1 MKNLVLALVL
11 LSLTA
16 CGAYRFPGGSPP
28 GTGTVSGTVMVYPCS
43 PVEQQGGPCKNMPA
57 SGFELIFGN
66 AAGASHTATTDSS
79 GAYSITLDAGEWK
92 VSVKG
97 GIARIVSGPET
108 VTVPAGGS
116 VSADYIIDSGIRLP
130 AASPV
135 D

>member
-1 MKNLVLALVL
+1 MVRSV
-11 LSLTA
+11 
-16 CGAYRFPGGSPP
+16 GATVPRRRPDPGP
-28 GTGTVSGTVMVYPCS
+28 TGDRLPRGVQSTS
-43 PVEQQGGPCKNMPA
+43 
-57 SGFELIFGN
+57 
-66 AAGASHTATTDSS
+66 DSS